1 MVAEREKDH
10 VADPASHTV
19 GAFSSSRFII
29 AAMAML
35 TAEYEAVDLSLLLNE
50 GVVGLS
56 QTALRLAGL
65 VHSMCVDFIVSDT
78 TQRHL
83 EYHITGKFCDR
94 FWNRKIRQY

>member
-1 MVAEREKDH
+1 MVTEREKDH

-65 VHSMCVDFIVSDT
+65 LLVSDT
-78 TQRHL
+78 TQ
-83 EYHITGKFCDR
+83 
-94 FWNRKIRQY
+94 